1 MARVRLSSRSSTL
14 RGSAPSGSTLRGT
27 APRGS
32 TLRGSTLRGSAP
44 RGSALSSLMERFLED
59 VLLHHPDRYTGSRG
73 GTESFHYSSSGSQR
87 TSASDSWDTPVQAT
101 LESRGSCPPTQM
113 GQSEAWKLTCLTES
127 QVRLDNQVYAQ
138 QLDSALRTLP
148 VERGWSRPLDSADRT
163 LPADRGRSRPSDSA
177 LRTLPAD
184 GGRGLQVG
192 YRCVPVEELRPCPRY
207 IPESFR
213 GKTLAQVQWEDQEK
227 VEALVQQFRGSAFLC
242 YFQTEALARYGG
254 RSQVEGRRGQDKEVE
269 SEDAAKLLPLL
280 DHHDDEAPACTRRR
294 RTRAFR
300 AASRCQVVKV
310 SHGTQTAPLVIP
322 SVCQPVQPRPPLPPE
337 EQPANQERAEGPE
350 EEGGR
355 LPPPYSALLAP
366 LQPGAPLLLLLGP
379 PARRAPPPG
388 SAPQATPPGSASSR
402 CRRRSRPLE
411 AARSKVR
418 YQRPPLRWYDP
429 VARRVLGSRPRT
441 PRGNTVARQLFR
453 SLSPDLNAHGRGGG
467 AGGRRRR
474 RGGGEED
481 GTPPGVKGQRSSSD
495 QTPTFG
501 RLPLGTLRADP
512 REHRTPR
519 ERGRR
524 KGGRGQTPGRGRGR
538 RREIRDASSRPPPG
552 RRVGRRAGE
561 LRKVPGSEGP
571 LEASARSP
579 RVRRKTG
586 CPCCS

>member
-1 MARVRLSSRSSTL
+1 M
-14 RGSAPSGSTLRGT
+14 
-27 APRGS
+27 
-32 TLRGSTLRGSAP
+32 
-44 RGSALSSLMERFLED
+44 
-59 VLLHHPDRYTGSRG
+59 
-73 GTESFHYSSSGSQR
+73 
-87 TSASDSWDTPVQAT
+87 
-101 LESRGSCPPTQM
+101 
-113 GQSEAWKLTCLTES
+113 
-127 QVRLDNQVYAQ
+127 
-138 QLDSALRTLP
+138 
-148 VERGWSRPLDSADRT
+148 
-163 LPADRGRSRPSDSA
+163 
-177 LRTLPAD
+177 
-184 GGRGLQVG
+184 
-192 YRCVPVEELRPCPRY
+192 
-207 IPESFR
+207 
-213 GKTLAQVQWEDQEK
+213 
-227 VEALVQQFRGSAFLC
+227 
-242 YFQTEALARYGG
+242 
-254 RSQVEGRRGQDKEVE
+254 
-269 SEDAAKLLPLL
+269 
-280 DHHDDEAPACTRRR
+280 
-294 RTRAFR
+294 
-300 AASRCQVVKV
+300 
-310 SHGTQTAPLVIP
+310 SHGTQTAPLVLP

-388 SAPQATPPGSASSR
+388 SVPQATPPGSASSR

-429 VARRVLGSRPRT
+429 VTRRVLGSRPHT

-453 SLSPDLNAHGRGGG
+453 SLSPDLNAHGKGGG

-474 RGGGEED
+474 RGGGEEG
-481 GTPPGVKGQRSSSD
+481 GTPPGVKGQMSSSD

-519 ERGRR
+519 GRGRR

-552 RRVGRRAGE
+552 RRVGRRVGE